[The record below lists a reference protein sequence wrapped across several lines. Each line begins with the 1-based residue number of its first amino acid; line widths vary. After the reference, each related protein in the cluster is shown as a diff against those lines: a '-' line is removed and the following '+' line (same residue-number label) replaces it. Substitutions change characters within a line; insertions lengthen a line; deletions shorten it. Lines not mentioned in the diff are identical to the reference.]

1 MKNDKRT
8 GKFLYHFQNAF
19 NERKKNSDIYEYTRE
34 TVRIYLKNPKSAYF
48 AFAAFYY
55 ICAYFFGSR
64 LTHYLIRKPAYTF
77 GIMPW
82 ACKNPAEKMYHW
94 APAEFVSDILQKG
107 MRGRDKAYITDD
119 PSFIKKYG
127 YFEYKENEMGRPLN
141 FVLLAIDTKRLCRHE
156 KIFHHD
162 FCPHEYFVR
171 YIPSECISVVERN
184 N

>member
-1 MKNDKRT
+1 MKNNKPI
-8 GKFLYHFQNAF
+8 GKFLCHFKNAF
-19 NERKKNSDIYEYTRE
+19 DERRKNSDIYEYTRE

-48 AFAAFYY
+48 AFASFYY

-64 LTHYLIRKPAYTF
+64 LTHYLIRKPAYRL

-82 ACKNPAEKMYHW
+82 ICKNPAKKMYHW

-107 MRGRDKAYITDD
+107 MMGKDKVYITDD

-127 YFEYKENEMGRPLN
+127 YFEYKENETGRRLD
-141 FVLLAIDTKRLCRHE
+141 FVLLAIDTKCLYRHE

-162 FCPHEYFVR
+162 FCPHEYFVN
-171 YIPSECISVVERN
+171 YIPPKCISVVDLS
-184 N
+184 